1 MYRNGKQKYFFDFSN
16 CDKCIKTRNI
26 LGKLEINF
34 LFYKCKDEK
43 QQ

>member
-1 MYRNGKQKYFFDFSN
+1 MYEDEKQIFY
-16 CDKCIKTRNI
+16 IRTETRNI

-34 LFYKCKDEK
+34 LFYKYKDKK